1 MCGYDYVQCSERRN
15 QISFGFRVTFQ
26 QSLEDCNLLNGQ
38 K

>member
-1 MCGYDYVQCSERRN
+1 MCGYAYVQCSERRN